1 MPSQSETPAKV
12 AEHAFKGCLLG
23 AAAGDALGLPY
34 EGMSPARGGRM
45 FPDRGRHHFLFGK
58 GMVSDDTEHACFVA
72 QALVESRG
80 ECEAF
85 EERLARS
92 LRWWLV
98 GLPAGVGWATLRSIL
113 KLWLGFP
120 PRSSGVFSAG
130 NGPAIRSPV
139 IGLALGQSR
148 ERLCR
153 YVRISTRITHT
164 DPKAYQGAL
173 AVALAAYWSG
183 MRAAMDSERF
193 LADLSALLIDE
204 VAEELLDLLSLAAD
218 SANHGEPVK
227 DFARSI
233 GSQRGI
239 SGYIY
244 HTVPCVLQVWF
255 RYPDDYSTAV
265 QEIISAGGDTD
276 TTAAILGAI
285 IGAKVGKEGI
295 PAAWLG
301 NIIEWPRSIRW
312 MERLA
317 AALAETA
324 AGQGAATRSPGYF
337 LPGIVIRNAG
347 FLLIVLFHGLRRLGP
362 PYQPGIN
369 HSRINH

>member
-1 MPSQSETPAKV
+1 MPPPSETPTTV
-12 AEHAFKGCLLG
+12 L
-23 AAAGDALGLPY
+23 
-34 EGMSPARGGRM
+34 
-45 FPDRGRHHFLFGK
+45 
-58 GMVSDDTEHACFVA
+58 
-72 QALVESRG
+72 
-80 ECEAF
+80 
-85 EERLARS
+85 
-92 LRWWLV
+92 
-98 GLPAGVGWATLRSIL
+98 
-113 KLWLGFP
+113 
-120 PRSSGVFSAG
+120 
-130 NGPAIRSPV
+130 
-139 IGLALGQSR
+139 
-148 ERLCR
+148 
-153 YVRISTRITHT
+153 
-164 DPKAYQGAL
+164 
-173 AVALAAYWSG
+173 
-183 MRAAMDSERF
+183 
-193 LADLSALLIDE
+193 
-204 VAEELLDLLSLAAD
+204 
-218 SANHGEPVK
+218 
-227 DFARSI
+227 SI